1 MEVMRSSQGII
12 LGLRETTVTYHMV
25 IKLFF
30 LSICLL
36 IFHCPESFCAWTFS
50 SCGKQASRCGDFFCY
65 GAGALDSQ
73 AQ

>member
-12 LGLRETTVTYHMV
+12 LGLCETTVTYHMV

-36 IFHCPESFCAWTFS
+36 IFFTALSLSVRGLSLAA
-50 SCGKQASRCGDFFCY
+50 ASRLLVAVTSFVMEQG
-65 GAGALDSQ
+65 L
-73 AQ
+73 